1 MSFFFLLFLF
11 LPFFVHSSYY
21 YVLHCLSYF
30 SFISFHHCTIYLL
43 TFCLFVSVTINICV
57 CVSVFMIVLVNVL
70 SMFLCNKCPNAF
82 LSSNQTSE
90 EEEDNSSY
98 TLTFNVEFQNDNDT
112 VYFAHSYPYTYSDL
126 QVRI

>member
-1 MSFFFLLFLF
+1 
-11 LPFFVHSSYY
+11 
-21 YVLHCLSYF
+21 
-30 SFISFHHCTIYLL
+30 
-43 TFCLFVSVTINICV
+43 
-57 CVSVFMIVLVNVL
+57 MIVLVNVL

-126 QVRI
+126 QVRIWPQKDAEQLTHITRLQRKLINIICYQETLRTRVVGYGDFSEPLSRLLLECFGDV